1 MRYAVVHDPPTLGA
15 WSIIAFLLKVSVVAL
30 FLIAVLGVAAFAQQ
44 PSVRNPIQPPV
55 LRESDP
61 VAIMR
66 LEANRA
72 TRDSIVHYDS
82 PRSDSTPHLA
92 DVRVVALLP
101 VEVSDRMSTTIHFDV
116 GRSEIRE
123 DAVAAMEGKLDLLR
137 GLPEM
142 RIRIE
147 GQADT
152 RGSNPYNIGLAWSR
166 AGAAKLWLT
175 DRGIASDR
183 IDAVGFSSRRPICQ
197 DAQESCWWQNR
208 RAEFVIVAGADADVP
223 RTR

>member
-1 MRYAVVHDPPTLGA
+1 MRPAIVHDPRPLGVG
-15 WSIIAFLLKVSVVAL
+15 SILAFLLKVTAVAL

-44 PSVRNPIQPPV
+44 PSVKNPAHVPILQ
-55 LRESDP
+55 ESDP

-66 LEANRA
+66 LETDRA
-72 TRDSIVHYDS
+72 LRDSVTRQDS
-82 PRSDSTPHLA
+82 RRIDRTPRLA
-92 DVRVVALLP
+92 DIRVVALLP
-101 VEVSDRMSTTIHFDV
+101 VEVSDRMSTTMHFDV
-116 GRSEIRE
+116 GRSEIRP

-137 GLPEM
+137 DLPEL

-152 RGSNPYNIGLAWSR
+152 QGSNAYNIDLAWAR

-223 RTR
+223 RTQ

>member
-1 MRYAVVHDPPTLGA
+1 MRHAIVQDPPALDA
-15 WSIIAFLLKVSVVAL
+15 RSIIAFLLKVTVVAL
-30 FLIAVLGVAAFAQQ
+30 FLLAVLGAGAFAQQ
-44 PSVRNPIQPPV
+44 PSVTRAQMPL

-66 LEANRA
+66 LESSRA
-72 TRDSIVHYDS
+72 TRDSIAHQNS
-82 PRSDSTPHLA
+82 LRSDSRPHLA

-101 VEVSDRMSTTIHFDV
+101 VEVSDRMGTTIHFDV
-116 GRSEIRE
+116 GRSEIRD
-123 DAVAAMEGKLDLLR
+123 DAVVAMEGKLDLLR

-152 RGSNPYNIGLAWSR
+152 RGSNAYNIGLAWSR

-208 RAEFVIVAGADADVP
+208 RAEFVIVAGADTDVP

>member
-1 MRYAVVHDPPTLGA
+1 MRHAIVHDPPTLGA
-15 WSIIAFLLKVSVVAL
+15 RSIVAFLLKVTVLAL
-30 FLIAVLGVAAFAQQ
+30 FLVAVLGVAAFAQQ
-44 PSVRNPIQPPV
+44 PSVRNPVQMPL

-66 LEANRA
+66 LESKRA
-72 TRDSIVHYDS
+72 TRDSVSHHDS
-82 PRSDSTPHLA
+82 LRRDRTQRLA

-116 GRSEIRE
+116 GKSAIRE

-137 GLPEM
+137 GIPAL

-152 RGSNPYNIGLAWSR
+152 RGSNAYNIGLAWSR
-166 AGAAKLWLT
+166 AGAAKRWLT

-183 IDAVGFSSRRPICQ
+183 IDAVGFSSRRSICQ

-208 RAEFVIVAGADADVP
+208 RAEFVIIAGADANVP
-223 RTR
+223 RTQ

>member
-1 MRYAVVHDPPTLGA
+1 MRHAIVHDPPTLGA
-15 WSIIAFLLKVSVVAL
+15 RSIVAFLLKMTVVAL
-30 FLIAVLGVAAFAQQ
+30 FLVAVLGVAAFAQQ
-44 PSVRNPIQPPV
+44 PGDRTQ
-55 LRESDP
+55 R
-61 VAIMR
+61 
-66 LEANRA
+66 
-72 TRDSIVHYDS
+72 
-82 PRSDSTPHLA
+82 LA

-116 GRSEIRE
+116 GKSEIRE

-137 GLPEM
+137 GIPAL

-152 RGSNPYNIGLAWSR
+152 RGSNAYNIGLAWSR
-166 AGAAKLWLT
+166 AGAAKRWLT

-183 IDAVGFSSRRPICQ
+183 IDAVGFSSRRSICQ

-208 RAEFVIVAGADADVP
+208 RAEFVIIAGADANVP
-223 RTR
+223 RTQ